1 MIINSNSA
9 NCNLLWLI
17 LQKDYEMRKKEEGKR
32 SRGDKEQVMD
42 MLFSAFEKFQYYN
55 VKDLVTITK
64 QPVVSIYVCSGT

>member
-1 MIINSNSA
+1 M
-9 NCNLLWLI
+9 
-17 LQKDYEMRKKEEGKR
+17 QKDYEMRKKEEGKR